1 MKSSMIDMKPKNAI
15 KIEDAPLDKIYPEET
30 VLPEDGL
37 YQYLY
42 QPDKQHGDQRRRATD
57 FIWSKNTYR
66 LDWIVE
72 NQGNHMLY
80 YLKDGPNR
88 LLAKEELM
96 YFAEHTEV
104 PPERVSEWK

>member
-1 MKSSMIDMKPKNAI
+1 MIDMKPKNAI

>member
-1 MKSSMIDMKPKNAI
+1 MKSSMIDIKPKNAI
-15 KIEDAPLDKIYPEET
+15 KIGDAPLDKIYPEET

-42 QPDKQHGDQRRRATD
+42 QPDEQHGDQRRRATYS
-57 FIWSKNTYR
+57 IWSKNTYR
-66 LDWIVE
+66 LDRIVE
-72 NQGNHMLY
+72 NQGNHVLY

-96 YFAEHTEV
+96 HFAEDTQL
-104 PPERVSEWK
+104 PPEWVNEWK